1 MRYAVAALA
10 FFAFWVVMSGY
21 FTPFLLGAG
30 VGCSIAVALFA
41 RRLRVID
48 PETHPANSFSL
59 MLRYWPWLAWE
70 IVKSAWDVTRLIVS
84 PRLPISPTLIRVR
97 PTQQSDVGRVI
108 YANSITLTPGTLTV
122 LAEDGEFLIHA
133 ITRAGADGVASGDM
147 DRRVTA
153 FERP

>member
-21 FTPFLLGAG
+21 FTPFLLWAG

-41 RRLRVID
+41 RRLGVVD
-48 PETHPANSFSL
+48 PETHPSSSFPL

-84 PRLPISPTLIRVR
+84 PRLPISPTMIRVR

-108 YANSITLTPGTLTV
+108 YANSITLTPGTITV
-122 LAEDGEFLIHA
+122 LAEDGEFLVHA
-133 ITRAGADGVASGDM
+133 ITQAGADGVTSGDM

>member
-21 FTPFLLGAG
+21 FTPFLIGAG
-30 VGCSIAVALFA
+30 VGCSIAVALFS
-41 RRLRVID
+41 RRLRVVD
-48 PETHPANSFSL
+48 PETHPSRSLSL

-70 IVKSAWDVTRLIVS
+70 IAKSAWDVTRLIVS
-84 PRLPISPTLIRVR
+84 PRLPISPTMIRVR

-108 YANSITLTPGTLTV
+108 YANSITLTPGTITV
-122 LAEDGEFLIHA
+122 LAEDGEFLVHA
-133 ITRAGADGVASGDM
+133 ITQAGADGVASGDM

-153 FERP
+153 FER

>member
-10 FFAFWVVMSGY
+10 LFAFWVVMSGY

-30 VGCSIAVALFA
+30 MGCSIAVVLVA
-41 RRLRVID
+41 RRLGVID

-84 PRLPISPTLIRVR
+84 PRLPISPTMIRVR
-97 PTQQSDVGRVI
+97 PTQRSDVGRVI
-108 YANSITLTPGTLTV
+108 YANSITLTPGTITV
-122 LAEDGEFLIHA
+122 LAEDGEFLVHA
-133 ITRAGADGVASGDM
+133 ITQAGADGVASGDM

-153 FERP
+153 FERS